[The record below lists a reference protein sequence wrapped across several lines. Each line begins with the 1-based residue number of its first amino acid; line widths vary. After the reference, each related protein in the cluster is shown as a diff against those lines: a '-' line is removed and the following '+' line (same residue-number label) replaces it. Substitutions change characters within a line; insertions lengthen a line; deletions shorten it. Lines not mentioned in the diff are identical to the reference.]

1 MFNEDVEKRPG
12 IKPMVLV
19 VRNANNKEEM
29 RKVVA
34 AVYTNYFRDEEEDTK
49 ERRADALD
57 TIQGRYSDFPLSCSG
72 LGSSPKREEEKR
84 KHKGSKPLSQHEG
97 GESMS
102 KTVTETMS
110 TDEGGS
116 GEGVRKSETVTML
129 RL

>member
-1 MFNEDVEKRPG
+1 MLR
-12 IKPMVLV
+12 L
-19 VRNANNKEEM
+19 R
-29 RKVVA
+29 
-34 AVYTNYFRDEEEDTK
+34 
-49 ERRADALD
+49 
-57 TIQGRYSDFPLSCSG
+57 
-72 LGSSPKREEEKR
+72 LGSKEGSGKR
-84 KHKGSKPLSQHEG
+84 KHKGSEPLSQHEG